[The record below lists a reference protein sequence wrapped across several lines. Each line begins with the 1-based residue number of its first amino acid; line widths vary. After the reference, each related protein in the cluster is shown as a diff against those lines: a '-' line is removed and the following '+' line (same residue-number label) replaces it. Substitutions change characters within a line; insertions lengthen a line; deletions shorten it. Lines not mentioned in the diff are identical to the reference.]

1 MNHYCQSLLPMS
13 CGLLVCFCDDFIF
26 CFSSFPPCVLFPL
39 SALYTFPLP
48 PDAPH
53 FGDNSDIPEPEAGH
67 DLILTLNVTAN
78 PPINHS
84 LWFIDGRPL
93 VNSTGRYSFSHSSL
107 NITGLKH
114 TDDRSMI
121 QLNVSNSIGSN
132 VFSFNLSV
140 LCKLMYMCACVNV

>member
-1 MNHYCQSLLPMS
+1 MS
-13 CGLLVCFCDDFIF
+13 CGLLVCFCDGFIF
-26 CFSSFPPCVLFPL
+26 VFLLSHPVSSFLFLPFIPSL
-39 SALYTFPLP
+39 SLPLP

-67 DLILTLNVTAN
+67 DLVLTLNVTAN

-121 QLNVSNSIGSN
+121 ELNVSNSIGSN